1 MRKILGFRDFVN
13 EQVTTPGATG
23 SAGATGGKPKAGA
36 TGGAPAGNELGAG
49 ILGGILNKILGDIDP
64 SVALLIDQT
73 KKVKESLPYTSCG
86 SPYTFQPVT
95 AKNQD
100 IINIFTT
107 GKFKDDARYKKIRDK
122 INSKSNEIFLVGIRE
137 KLDVK
142 KKEGD
147 KFIDK
152 IAVID
157 PSKPNEVPASYQITT
172 TPSVV
177 YYGDPNRV
185 LNKDGVAIMDPGVV
199 EYKIGMHHASS
210 PSAHEAL
217 IQASESEIQRFKVN
231 TKEIDTYN
239 PDDSNKIKG
248 IYGLNI
254 HRSSKVRGAC
264 VAAYSAGCQVFADGT
279 DFDKFLSTMKSSQ
292 GATKLYVLIEND
304 ELTSG
309 GSDIAGGNS
318 DEEKDDNEN
327 VTKTAAKAAAAKGGA
342 SDESIQGLADLIKKE
357 KKAFNSD
364 EAEVIKQYNQ
374 VIKSDADWSA
384 LLSTYGDTLWSDLD
398 GFLSN
403 SEIKELKFRDKS
415 ATA

>member
-23 SAGATGGKPKAGA
+23 APDSTGEKPKAGA
-36 TGGAPAGNELGAG
+36 TGGAPAGNDLGTG
-49 ILGGILNKILGDIDP
+49 ILGGILNKLLGEIDP

-73 KKVKESLPYTSCG
+73 KEVKESLPYTSCG

-100 IINIFTT
+100 IMNIFTT
-107 GKFKDDARYKKIRDK
+107 GKFKDDARYQKIRDK

-137 KLDVK
+137 KIEVK

-157 PSKPNEVPASYQITT
+157 PTKPNEVPASYQITT
-172 TPSVV
+172 SPSVV

-199 EYKIGMHHASS
+199 EYKIGMHNAGS

-309 GSDIAGGNS
+309 GSALAAGGNN
-318 DEEKDDNEN
+318 DEEKDDNE
-327 VTKTAAKAAAAKGGA
+327 TSTKAATKAAVKGGA
-342 SDESIQGLADLIKKE
+342 SDASIQDLADLIKKE

-364 EAEVIKQYNQ
+364 EAAVIKKYNQ
-374 VIKSDADWSA
+374 VIKSDADWSSLFVA
-384 LLSTYGDTLWSDLD
+384 YGDTLWSDLD
-398 GFLSN
+398 SFLSN
-403 SEIKELKFRDKS
+403 SEFKELNFRDKS
-415 ATA
+415 ATV

>member
-23 SAGATGGKPKAGA
+23 SAGATGGTPKAGA
-36 TGGAPAGNELGAG
+36 TGGAPAGNELGTG
-49 ILGGILNKILGDIDP
+49 ILGGILNKLLGDIDP
-64 SVALLIDQT
+64 SIALLIDQT
-73 KKVKESLPYTSCG
+73 KEVKESLPYTSCG

-100 IINIFTT
+100 IMDIFTT
-107 GKFKDDARYKKIRDK
+107 GKFKDDPRYQKIREK
-122 INSKSNEIFLVGIRE
+122 INSKSNELFLVGIRE
-137 KLDVK
+137 KIDVK

-147 KFIDK
+147 KFVDK

-157 PSKPNEVPASYQITT
+157 PTKPNEVPASYQITT
-172 TPSVV
+172 SPSVV

-199 EYKIGMHHASS
+199 EYKIGMHHAGS

-217 IQASESEIQRFKVN
+217 IQASEAEIQRFKVD
-231 TKEIDTYN
+231 TKGIDTYN

-264 VAAYSAGCQVFADGT
+264 VAAYSAGCQVFADGS
-279 DFDKFLSTMKSSQ
+279 DFDKFMSTMKSSQ

-304 ELTSG
+304 EL
-309 GSDIAGGNS
+309 A
-318 DEEKDDNEN
+318 
-327 VTKTAAKAAAAKGGA
+327 GGA
-342 SDESIQGLADLIKKE
+342 SDLAGEDKEDAKDNTKDAAKTAVKAGADDESIQELADLIKKE
-357 KKAFNSD
+357 AGAFNSD
-364 EAEVIKQYNQ
+364 EDAVIKKYNQ
-374 VIKSDADWSA
+374 VIKSDSDWAS
-384 LLSTYGDTLWSDLD
+384 LLASYGDTLWSDMD
-398 GFLSN
+398 KFLTN
-403 SEIKELKFRDKS
+403 SEFKQLKFRDKS